1 MSDNY
6 PDYPPTEPYYPRN
19 DLPPMPMPMPVAV
32 QKKRHPLR
40 IVFILLVLLAIGLGV
55 FRYFGPILVTQ
66 SFLNDVYS
74 YKTSDALNLVCPA
87 QQSQVQTELEAINF
101 LSLFKVNIDTSHIS
115 YNIQSESLNSATVA
129 VSGTITA
136 NSITSKNI
144 HSTVALEANGLWW
157 CIDADNSSSSG

>member
-6 PDYPPTEPYYPRN
+6 TDYPPTEPYHGYPERG
-19 DLPPMPMPMPVAV
+19 LPLPPMPVAV

-74 YKTSDALNLVCPA
+74 YKSSDALNLVCPA
-87 QQSQVQTELEAINF
+87 QQSHVQTELEALGF
-101 LSLFKVNIDTSHIS
+101 LSLFKLNIDTSHIS
-115 YNIQSESLNSATVA
+115 YNIQSESLNHATVS
-129 VSGTITA
+129 VSGTISADSLVTQ
-136 NSITSKNI
+136 NI

-157 CIDADNSSSSG
+157 CINADNSSSG